1 MNVAKKI
8 RNEFLSSLDS
18 DSDRQ
23 KQALLSF
30 IQSTNAD
37 EFIRT
42 LPSGQSKIVAL
53 YRESTSKG
61 PNSPRYENSE
71 GLEQSN

>member
-18 DSDRQ
+18 DNDRQ
-23 KQALLSF
+23 RQALISF

-42 LPSGQSKIVAL
+42 LPSGQSKIAAL
-53 YRESTSKG
+53 YRESTSKR
-61 PNSPRYENSE
+61 PNLLRYENSE